1 MVQLTLNLH
10 CGTSFGRSDFVV
22 SDSNAAAMAWIERW
36 PDWPAPPL
44 VMHGPPGCGKTH
56 LAHLWCERASA
67 VLLTGAALDEG
78 EVAQLVARHSCRVVI
93 DSADET
99 PELALLHT
107 YNWCWE
113 CRGSLLIIGR
123 RPPAHWRFALDDL
136 GSRLR
141 AAQTVEIGRP
151 DDALLR
157 GLLVKH
163 FADRQLSVSPEVIA
177 FLIRRIER
185 SSASAA
191 EIAARLDAAA
201 LREKSPV
208 TIALARAVLPQ
219 NEYWP
224 DERSDGDA
232 RPRSKFDADQS
243 E

>member
-1 MVQLTLNLH
+1 MIQLTLNLS
-10 CGTSFGRSDFVV
+10 GRTVFGRSDFLV

-36 PDWPAPPL
+36 PDWPASPL

-56 LAHLWCERASA
+56 LAHLWSERASA

-78 EVAQLVARHSCRVVI
+78 EVARLVARRSSHVVI
-93 DSADET
+93 DNADEAA
-99 PELALLHT
+99 ELALLQT

-123 RPPAHWRFALDDL
+123 RPPACWRIALDDL

-141 AAQTVEIGRP
+141 AAHTVEIGRP
-151 DDALLR
+151 DDALLA
-157 GLLVKH
+157 GVLVKH

-185 SSASAA
+185 SFASAA
-191 EIAARLDAAA
+191 DISARLDAAA

-208 TIALARAVLPQ
+208 TIALARTVLAQ
-219 NEYWP
+219 NGYWP
-224 DERSDGDA
+224 DEGSDGDA
-232 RPRSKFDADQS
+232 RP
-243 E
+243 